1 MLPYFVNGINY
12 IIFEQCI
19 DGADWALTPK
29 NVLTQKAVKRSKT
42 FAANYCILP
51 LSEKA

>member
-19 DGADWALTPK
+19 DGADWALTFRGGEAAK
-29 NVLTQKAVKRSKT
+29 CGKLRKKATNKAVK
-42 FAANYCILP
+42 
-51 LSEKA
+51 